1 MMENENGRSSEEQE
15 GLSVPFEKSV
25 RPASGFVV
33 RCALILGML
42 VLSSPARADLSSLA
56 WMAGCWS
63 LDGEQPGSIEQ
74 WTMPAG
80 GSMLGVNR
88 TVRDGKTAFF
98 EFLRIVEEEDGW
110 SGLIASP
117 AGQETA
123 RFRMIDLGTQ
133 QVVFENP
140 DHDFPQRIMYRL
152 TADGKLLGRI
162 EGNVNGSPRTV
173 EFPMTR
179 VGCTS
184 D

>member
-1 MMENENGRSSEEQE
+1 MMENENGKSSEDQE
-15 GLSVPFEKSV
+15 GLGVSFEKSV
-25 RPASGFVV
+25 RPSSGFVV
-33 RCALILGML
+33 CCTFILGML
-42 VLSSPARADLSSLA
+42 ILSSPARADLSSLA
-56 WMAGCWS
+56 WMAGCWTV
-63 LDGEQPGSIEQ
+63 DGEQPGSVEQ

-80 GSMLGVNR
+80 GSMLGMSR
-88 TVRDGKTAFF
+88 TVRDGKTVFF

-123 RFRMIDLGTQ
+123 RFKMIDLDTQ

-140 DHDFPQRIMYRL
+140 HHDFPQRIMYRL

-162 EGNVNGSPRTV
+162 DGNVDGSPRTV

-179 VGCTS
+179 AACTS

>member
-1 MMENENGRSSEEQE
+1 MTENENGKSSEEQE
-15 GLSVPFEKSV
+15 GLSVSFENSV
-25 RPASGFVV
+25 RPSSGFVV
-33 RCALILGML
+33 WSTLLLGML
-42 VLSSPARADLSSLA
+42 ILSSPARADLSSLA
-56 WMAGCWS
+56 WMAGCRT
-63 LDGEQPGSIEQ
+63 LDREQPGSVEQ

-80 GSMLGVNR
+80 GSMLGVSR
-88 TVRDGKTAFF
+88 TVRDGKTVFF

-110 SGLIASP
+110 SGLIAAP

-123 RFRMIDLGTQ
+123 RFKMIDLGTQ

-140 DHDFPQRIMYRL
+140 EHDFPQRIIYRL

-179 VGCTS
+179 VACTS